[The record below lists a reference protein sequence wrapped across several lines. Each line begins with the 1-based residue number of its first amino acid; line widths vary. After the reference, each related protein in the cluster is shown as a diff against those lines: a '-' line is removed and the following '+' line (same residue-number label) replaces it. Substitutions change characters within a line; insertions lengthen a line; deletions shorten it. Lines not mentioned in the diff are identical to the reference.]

1 MKREWTRAAPDRV
14 WVSDFTHVKSREGT
28 VHVSFLQDG
37 FSRRIL
43 GFTVATNKGA
53 ALVTKALDQALS
65 IRRRG
70 NPRFTATGLI
80 VHSDTGSQFTSLA
93 FSQKLLENELLG
105 SIGRVGTA
113 YHNALMETTIGPY
126 KTELIHS
133 GRRAWTY
140 SQEVETAT
148 TEWVPWF
155 NRQRLHSALE
165 Y

>member
-1 MKREWTRAAPDRV
+1 M
-14 WVSDFTHVKSREGT
+14 WVADFTHVKSRKGT

-37 FSRRIL
+37 SLRRIL
-43 GFTVATNKGA
+43 DFTVATNKGT

-70 NPRFTATGLI
+70 YPRFTATGLI
-80 VHSDTGSQFTSLA
+80 VHSDAGSQFTSLA

-113 YHNALMETTIGPY
+113 YDNALMESTIGLH

-133 GRRAWTY
+133 GRWAWT
-140 SQEVETAT
+140 SRQEVETAT
-148 TEWVPWF
+148 TAWVARF
-155 NRQRLHSALE
+155 HRQQLHSALE
-165 Y
+165 YQTPIRFE